1 MKYTLPV
8 FLMLA
13 LHIVLLRVDAY
24 SVPHVDSFMHFAG
37 GITLSVL
44 VCGVLS
50 GAVKLRW
57 ILPPGRLLLF
67 VLVFSLVTTGAV
79 FWEFFEWTLDTIMG
93 TRMQPSLGD
102 TMKDLL
108 LGQFGAIV
116 YALAVISSIERR
128 SPALHNPPGIQ
139 PSAIKQTNS

>member
-1 MKYTLPV
+1 MKHTLPV
-8 FLMLA
+8 LFMLA
-13 LHIVLLRVDAY
+13 LHVILIEFDAY
-24 SVPHVDSFMHFAG
+24 TAPHVDSVMHFTG
-37 GITLSVL
+37 GIALGILIFGLLSY
-44 VCGVLS
+44 
-50 GAVKLRW
+50 AVKLRW

-67 VLVFSLVTTGAV
+67 ILIFSLVTTGAV
-79 FWEFFEWTLDTIMG
+79 FWEFSEWTLDTILG

-128 SPALHNPPGIQ
+128 SPALHNPAGIQ
-139 PSAIKQTNS
+139 PSAVKQTNS

>member
-1 MKYTLPV
+1 MKYALPV

-13 LHIVLLRVDAY
+13 LHIVLLRIDAY
-24 SVPHVDSFMHFAG
+24 SVPHVDSVMHFAG
-37 GITLSVL
+37 GIALGVL

-50 GAVKLRW
+50 GAVKLGW
-57 ILPPGRLLLF
+57 ILPPGRLLIFILI
-67 VLVFSLVTTGAV
+67 FSLVTTGAV
-79 FWEFFEWTLDTIMG
+79 FWEFFEWSADTIMG
-93 TRMQPSLGD
+93 TRMQPSMGD

-128 SPALHNPPGIQ
+128 SPALHNPAGIQ
-139 PSAIKQTNS
+139 PSAVKQTNN